1 MNKMSLF
8 WYKVRTNF
16 FPFVVA
22 VVILFGCG
30 TAWFLL
36 HPASPY
42 HERYSFV
49 VSYEA
54 IGTLSPGNRV
64 EVRGITRG
72 EITKVELTDD
82 AVFVT
87 ARVLAGTKI
96 PRNSEFRLITAG
108 LMGER
113 EMCVLSGDSD
123 DLIADGDTV
132 RGVYDKGTSGISKDL
147 FAALESLQEIKDGV
161 MSFKDSLTIGSTG
174 KGIDRTW
181 KKANNLVNTLDAAS
195 DSWKDGA
202 IGILD
207 KCNKLFESAKSVA
220 QSTASKADA
229 TVDGVKS
236 TVEKIDS
243 LMAKV
248 ETLKAEVK
256 EIGSKLE
263 QDDNTAGAIVSGKGR
278 LIGELD
284 SLSTDIDALIAD
296 IKKGGLKLNVD
307 IF

>member
-1 MNKMSLF
+1 MNRMSLF
-8 WYKVRTNF
+8 WYKIRTNF

-22 VVILFGCG
+22 AVILFGCG

-42 HERYSFV
+42 HARYTFV

-87 ARVLAGTKI
+87 ARVLAGTRI

-132 RGVYDKGTSGISKDL
+132 MGVYDKGTSGISKDL
-147 FAALESLQEIKDGV
+147 FAALESLQEIKNSIMD
-161 MSFKDSLTIGSTG
+161 FKDSMTVGSTG
-174 KGIDRTW
+174 KSMDRAW
-181 KKANNLVNTLDAAS
+181 KKSNTLVNTLESSS
-195 DSWKDGA
+195 DIWKDEA
-202 IGILD
+202 MGILD
-207 KCNKLFESAKSVA
+207 NCNKTFENAKAVA
-220 QSTASKADA
+220 QAASSKAGS
-229 TVDGVKS
+229 TVDGIKS
-236 TVEKIDS
+236 TVEKIDT
-243 LMAKV
+243 LMSKV
-248 ETLKAEVK
+248 EALKAGVN
-256 EIGSKLE
+256 EIASKLE
-263 QDDNTAGAIVSGKGR
+263 QDDNTAGSIVSGKGR
-278 LIGELD
+278 VIEEMD
-284 SLSTDIDALIAD
+284 RLSADISALIAD